1 MSQFQCATCGAGLEV
16 TAFATTAVCEYCG
29 STTDLKRDN
38 IKRLEDNS
46 SEISPEEYKKQIE
59 RAASSYERGFYDKS
73 FDIIEKLKKFS
84 IGDISF
90 QTVYANY
97 FIAAKFYELIGNK
110 GTIRLSWRDS
120 CDNTG
125 NAYYED
131 YYCPDFD
138 EIFHDFEHILEDCE
152 ELIGAGDAETSTT
165 YALQIVSGLTLCRQI
180 WQEAYE
186 ELLEDYSWTQEEKTR
201 TVKIGDEWI
210 TQNYT
215 DYGKNDQAENVAVEM
230 GKDMINFNSKIYF
243 RLVSSG
249 RLPAEKIEF
258 ESIYKWYK
266 FFMENKDIPHC
277 TFKKVD
283 FENNLKDQV
292 LEKIETFYDFNL
304 LANPNANHP
313 LGSSMEFKKLCDYSD
328 IIREFAQ
335 KYVDEGLIASS
346 LVESFIQNTGAVRD
360 DALIIRKIYR
370 YGFWLGLP
378 AGIALMASPIP
389 MAGIGLILSV
399 ISGSIYGSNRTEM
412 LHKNLKIIAI
422 KSERNIRSEANRR
435 RFADS

>member
-16 TAFATTAVCEYCG
+16 TAFATTAICEYCG

-38 IKRLEDNS
+38 IKRLEENS

-59 RAASSYERGFYDKS
+59 RAASSFEKGFYDKS
-73 FDIIEKLKKFS
+73 FEIIEKLKQFS
-84 IGDISF
+84 VGDISF
-90 QTVYANY
+90 QTIYANY
-97 FIAAKFYELIGNK
+97 FISAKFYELVGNK
-110 GTIRLSWRDS
+110 GAIRLSWRDC

-125 NAYYED
+125 NACYED

-138 EIFHDFEHILEDCE
+138 EIFHDFEHMLEDCE
-152 ELIGAGDAETSTT
+152 ELIAPGDTETSTT
-165 YALQIVSGLTLCRQI
+165 YAIQIIDVLNLCVEI

-186 ELLEDYSWTQEEKTR
+186 DFLENYSWTQEEKTR

-215 DYGKNDQAENVAVEM
+215 DYGKNDQAENVAMEM
-230 GKDMINFNSKIYF
+230 GKDMMNFNSKIYF

-249 RLPAEKIEF
+249 RLPAERIEF

-266 FFMENKDIPHC
+266 FFLENKDIPHC
-277 TFKKVD
+277 TFKKID
-283 FENNLKDQV
+283 FENNLKEEA

-304 LANPNANHP
+304 LVNPNANHP
-313 LGSSMEFKKLCDYSD
+313 LGSSIEFKKLCDYSD
-328 IIREFAQ
+328 VIREFAQ

-360 DALIIRKIYR
+360 DALVIRKIYR

-378 AGIALMASPIP
+378 TGIALMASPIP

-412 LHKNLKIIAI
+412 LHKNLKMIAI